1 VHPDL
6 VAISNLWQL
15 DHQNDLLRE
24 EHDRLATAVRS
35 AAATLQAA
43 EKASTA
49 ALAERDRITT
59 ATRANDRE
67 LADYADKRD
76 RTRKMINTG
85 AAPDYAAAERQLSQV
100 LEIVDR
106 LETTGLELLDAA
118 EAADGVLAAARRDEG
133 AATSSL
139 AEART
144 ALGAR
149 DAAIRAELTELI
161 ARRPPLAE
169 ELKGELRSTYAQLRQ
184 RKRPAL
190 VNTVENICQTC
201 QTRIPTQRVVETTL
215 GRAIHNCPGCGA
227 WLLP

>member
-1 VHPDL
+1 MHPDL
-6 VAISNLWQL
+6 VAISNLWQI
-15 DHQNDLLRE
+15 DHRNDLLRE
-24 EHDRLATAVRS
+24 EHERLASAVR
-35 AAATLQAA
+35 AAAQTLKAA
-43 EKASTA
+43 EA
-49 ALAERDRITT
+49 AVEAAVAERDRIVA

-76 RTRKMINTG
+76 RTRKMIDTG
-85 AAPDYAAAERQLSQV
+85 TAPDYAAAERQLAQV

-106 LETTGLELLDAA
+106 LETTALELLESTETAA
-118 EAADGVLAAARRDEG
+118 GVLVDARREQDR
-133 AATSSL
+133 ATGVL
-139 AEART
+139 AEARE

-149 DAAIRAELTELI
+149 DAPIRVELTDLI

-169 ELKGELRSTYAQLRQ
+169 EVPGHLRATYAQLRQ
-184 RKRPAL
+184 RKRAAL

-215 GRAIHNCPGCGA
+215 ARAIHNCPGCGA